1 MCLIAKLSFR
11 HPRVP
16 DSVPHVRDSVPH
28 VRDSTPAFIFV
39 SSVLAGRGRS

>member
-1 MCLIAKLSFR
+1 MCLIAKFSFR

-16 DSVPHVRDSVPH
+16 DSVPH